1 MASLMKKRF
10 RSFLPVVVDIETGGF
25 DHQRH
30 AILEIAA
37 VLLTFND
44 DQSIEPARTIHH
56 HVQPYEG
63 LVMDREALEFTGI
76 DPYHPFRFAVSEY
89 QALNDI
95 VTTIN
100 QALQDT
106 NCSRAVLVG
115 HNPTFDLNFIKAAVK
130 RQKIKNPFHKFTT
143 FDTAT
148 LGGVALGQTVLA
160 KACRK
165 AQIEFDTSKA
175 HSALYDAQK
184 TAELFCY
191 MVNHWPHPK

>member
-1 MASLMKKRF
+1 MVTLMKKRF

-25 DHQRH
+25 DDSKH

-37 VLLTFND
+37 VLLAFND
-44 DQSIEPARTIHH
+44 NHNLYPYDTVHCHVEPF
-56 HVQPYEG
+56 EG
-63 LVMDREALEFTGI
+63 SVMDREALEFTGI
-76 DPYHPFRFAVSEY
+76 DPYHPFRFAVNEHEAMNKILTPIHEAIDE
-89 QALNDI
+89 QG
-95 VTTIN
+95 
-100 QALQDT
+100 
-106 NCSRAVLVG
+106 CSRAVLVG

-130 RQKIKNPFHKFTT
+130 RTKAKNPFHKFTT

-165 AQIEFDTSKA
+165 AKIDFETDKA
-175 HSALYDAQK
+175 HSALYDAEK

-191 MVNHWPHPK
+191 VVNQWPHPK